1 MIRANV
7 EHYKVTEIWIGLSQ
21 EREREA
27 QQCLVPVKAF
37 QGKLLHPLSQRE
49 GQTAGTELLT

>member
-1 MIRANV
+1 M

-27 QQCLVPVKAF
+27 QQCLVPVRAF